1 MAHTMPKHR
10 TGARIALWLTAYLAA
25 MLAGTA
31 AVAQSDS
38 PRDAPYFPT
47 PQSVVDRMLELA
59 KVGPDD
65 FVIDLGS
72 GDGRIVITAAKKH
85 GARGLGIEIEP
96 RLVSEANWYAR
107 RDGVSDRAKFVEQD
121 LFQTDLRPAT
131 VLTLYL
137 FRELNIKLAPR
148 ILEQLRPGARVVS
161 HDWDLGDWPPDHQET
176 MPAPD
181 KAVGISR
188 ESKVFMWIVPA
199 RLQGE
204 WRVET
209 TLPGAQSG
217 RLALKQRYQFFEG
230 TLDAGAVQAGRATG
244 TRVAFAVT
252 GATLFAGRYEG
263 TADGD
268 TITGRVVR
276 ADGTSGTWRAAR

>member
-1 MAHTMPKHR
+1 MR
-10 TGARIALWLTAYLAA
+10 GALALVALLAA
-25 MLAGTA
+25 TA
-31 AVAQSDS
+31 ALAQSES
-38 PRDAPYFPT
+38 PPPRDAPYFPT
-47 PQSVVDRMLELA
+47 PQSVVDRMLQLA

-72 GDGRIVITAAKKH
+72 GDGRIVITAAKRY

-96 RLVSEANWYAR
+96 SLVTQANWYAR
-107 RDGVSDRAKFVEQD
+107 RDGVGDRAKFIEQD

-161 HDWDLGDWPPDHQET
+161 HDWDLGDWLPDHQET
-176 MPAPD
+176 LAAPD

-188 ESKVFMWIVPA
+188 ESKVFLWIVPA
-199 RLQGE
+199 RVHGD

-209 TLPGAQSG
+209 TLPGAPSA
-217 RLALKQRYQFFEG
+217 RLALRQRYQFFEG
-230 TLDAGAVQAGRATG
+230 TLDAATLKDGRASG
-244 TRVAFAVT
+244 TSLAFTVA
-252 GATLFAGRYEG
+252 GATPFAGRYEG
-263 TADGD
+263 AADGNALS
-268 TITGRVVR
+268 GRVVR
-276 ADGTSGTWRAAR
+276 ADGTAGTWRAVR

>member
-1 MAHTMPKHR
+1 MRVAV
-10 TGARIALWLTAYLAA
+10 ALAA
-25 MLAGTA
+25 LLASA
-31 AVAQSDS
+31 AALAQSES
-38 PRDAPYFPT
+38 PPPRDAPYFPT

-65 FVIDLGS
+65 YLIDLGS
-72 GDGRIVITAAKKH
+72 GDGRIVITAAKRF

-96 RLVSEANWYAR
+96 SLVSQADWNAR
-107 RDGVSDRAKFVEQD
+107 REGVADRARFVEQD

-148 ILEQLRPGARVVS
+148 ILEQLRPGTRVVS

-188 ESKVFMWIVPA
+188 ESKVFLWLVPA
-199 RLQGE
+199 RVQGE

-209 TLPGAQSG
+209 TLPGAPSG
-217 RLALKQRYQFFEG
+217 TLALRQRYQSFEG
-230 TLDAGAVQAGRATG
+230 TLAGAALQSGKANG
-244 TRVAFAVT
+244 TSVAFTVA
-252 GATLFAGRYEG
+252 GGGPLAGRYEG
-263 TADGD
+263 TASGNA
-268 TITGRVVR
+268 IAGRIVR
-276 ADGTSGTWRAAR
+276 ADGTAGTWRAAR

>member
-1 MAHTMPKHR
+1 MR
-10 TGARIALWLTAYLAA
+10 WALALAA
-25 MLAGTA
+25 MLGATV
-31 AVAQSDS
+31 AVAQSES
-38 PRDAPYFPT
+38 PPPRDAPYFPT
-47 PQSVVDRMLELA
+47 PQSVVDRMLQLA
-59 KVGPDD
+59 KVGPAD

-72 GDGRIVITAAKKH
+72 GDGRIVLTAAKEY

-96 RLVSEANWYAR
+96 QLVSEANYNAR
-107 RDGVSDRAKFVEQD
+107 REGVSDRAKFVEQD

-161 HDWDLGDWPPDHQET
+161 HDWDLGDWTPDHQET

-199 RLQGE
+199 RVDGQ

-209 TLPGAQSG
+209 TLSGASAAM
-217 RLALKQRYQFFEG
+217 LALRQRYQFFEG
-230 TLDAGAVQAGRATG
+230 TLDTGPLQGGRATG
-244 TRVAFAVT
+244 AGVAFTVT
-252 GATLFAGRYEG
+252 GATPFAGRYEG
-263 TADGD
+263 TADGSA
-268 TITGRVVR
+268 IAGRVVR
-276 ADGTSGTWRAAR
+276 ADGTAGTWRAVR

>member
-1 MAHTMPKHR
+1 
-10 TGARIALWLTAYLAA
+10 
-25 MLAGTA
+25 ML
-31 AVAQSDS
+31 Q
-38 PRDAPYFPT
+38 
-47 PQSVVDRMLELA
+47 LA
-59 KVGPDD
+59 KVGPED
-65 FVIDLGS
+65 FVIDLGA
-72 GDGRIVITAAKKH
+72 GDGRIVITAAKKF

-96 RLVSEANWYAR
+96 SLVTQANWYAR
-107 RDGVSDRAKFVEQD
+107 RDGVGDRVKFVEQD

-188 ESKVFMWIVPA
+188 ESKVFMWVVPA
-199 RLQGE
+199 RVQGQ

-209 TLPGAQSG
+209 TLAGAQSAT
-217 RLALKQRYQFFEG
+217 LALRQRYQFFEG
-230 TLDAGAVQAGRATG
+230 TLDSVALQGGRANGTG
-244 TRVAFAVT
+244 LAFTVS
-252 GATLFAGRYEG
+252 GATPFAGRYEG
-263 TADGD
+263 TADGNA
-268 TITGRVVR
+268 ISGRVAR
-276 ADGTSGTWRAAR
+276 ADGATGAWRAVR

>member
-1 MAHTMPKHR
+1 MR
-10 TGARIALWLTAYLAA
+10 VALALAA
-25 MLAGTA
+25 MLAATA
-31 AVAQSDS
+31 ALAQSES
-38 PRDAPYFPT
+38 PPPRDAPYFPT
-47 PQSVVDRMLELA
+47 PQPVVDRMLQLA

-65 FVIDLGS
+65 FVIDLGA
-72 GDGRIVITAAKKH
+72 GDGRIVITAAKKY

-96 RLVSEANWYAR
+96 SLVTQANWYAR
-107 RDGVSDRAKFVEQD
+107 RDGVGDRAKFVEQD

-161 HDWDLGDWPPDHQET
+161 HDWDLGDWQPDHQET

-199 RLQGE
+199 RVQGQ

-209 TLPGAQSG
+209 TLPGAQSAT
-217 RLALKQRYQFFEG
+217 LALQQRYQFFEG
-230 TLDAGAVQAGRATG
+230 TLDAVTLKGGRATG
-244 TRVAFAVT
+244 TSLAFTVS
-252 GATLFAGRYEG
+252 GATPFAGRYEG

-268 TITGRVVR
+268 AISGRVVR
-276 ADGTSGTWRAAR
+276 ADGTAGMWRAVR

>member
-1 MAHTMPKHR
+1 MRAVV
-10 TGARIALWLTAYLAA
+10 A
-25 MLAGTA
+25 LAGMLVAAA

-38 PRDAPYFPT
+38 PPPRDAPYFPT
-47 PQSVVDRMLELA
+47 PQSVVDRMLQLA
-59 KVGPDD
+59 KVGPED
-65 FVIDLGS
+65 FVIDLGA
-72 GDGRIVITAAKKH
+72 GDGRIVITAAKKY

-96 RLVSEANWYAR
+96 SLVTQANWYAR
-107 RDGVSDRAKFVEQD
+107 RDGVGDRAKFVEQD

-188 ESKVFMWIVPA
+188 ESKVFMWVVPA
-199 RLQGE
+199 RVQGQ

-209 TLPGAQSG
+209 TLPGAQTAT
-217 RLALKQRYQFFEG
+217 LALRQRYQFFEG
-230 TLDAGAVQAGRATG
+230 TLDSATLQGGRADGTG
-244 TRVAFAVT
+244 LAFTVT
-252 GATLFAGRYEG
+252 GATPFAGRYEG
-263 TADGD
+263 TADGNAMS
-268 TITGRVVR
+268 GRVAR
-276 ADGTSGTWRAAR
+276 ADGTTGTWRAVR

>member
-1 MAHTMPKHR
+1 MRP
-10 TGARIALWLTAYLAA
+10 ALVLAGLLAA
-25 MLAGTA
+25 TTA
-31 AVAQSDS
+31 FAQSES
-38 PRDAPYFPT
+38 PPPRDAPYFPT
-47 PQSVVDRMLELA
+47 PQSVVDRMLQLA
-59 KVGPDD
+59 KVGPED

-72 GDGRIVITAAKKH
+72 GDGRIVITAAKKY

-96 RLVSEANWYAR
+96 SLVTQANWYAR
-107 RDGVSDRAKFVEQD
+107 RDGVGERAKFVEQD

-161 HDWDLGDWPPDHQET
+161 HDWDLGDWTPDHQET

-199 RLQGE
+199 RVNGN

-209 TLPGAQSG
+209 TLTGAPSAT
-217 RLALKQRYQFFEG
+217 LALRQRYQFFEG
-230 TLDAGAVQAGRATG
+230 TLDSGALQGGRATG
-244 TRVAFAVT
+244 ASLAFTVA
-252 GATLFAGRYEG
+252 GATPFAGRYEG
-263 TADGD
+263 TAEGD
-268 TITGRVVR
+268 AITGRVVR
-276 ADGTSGTWRAAR
+276 ADGTAGTWRAVR

>member
-1 MAHTMPKHR
+1 VQ
-10 TGARIALWLTAYLAA
+10 LAA
-25 MLAGTA
+25 LLAATA
-31 AVAQSDS
+31 ASAQSES
-38 PRDAPYFPT
+38 PPPRDAPYFPT

-65 FVIDLGS
+65 YVIDLGS
-72 GDGRIVITAAKKH
+72 GDGRIVITAAKRY

-96 RLVSEANWYAR
+96 SLVGQANWTAR
-107 RDGVSDRAKFVEQD
+107 REGVADRAKFVEQD

-181 KAVGISR
+181 KAVGVSR
-188 ESKVFMWIVPA
+188 ESKVFLWIVPA
-199 RLQGE
+199 RVQGS
-204 WRVET
+204 WRIET

-217 RLALKQRYQFFEG
+217 TLALRQRYQLFEG
-230 TLDAGAVQAGRATG
+230 TLDSGVLQGGRATG
-244 TRVAFAVT
+244 KGVAFTVT
-252 GATLFAGRYEG
+252 GATPFAGRYEG
-263 TADGD
+263 AAEGNA
-268 TITGRVVR
+268 ISGRVVR
-276 ADGTSGTWRAAR
+276 ADRTAGTWRAAR

>member
-1 MAHTMPKHR
+1 MR
-10 TGARIALWLTAYLAA
+10 LALALAGMLAA
-25 MLAGTA
+25 TA
-31 AVAQSDS
+31 ALAQSES
-38 PRDAPYFPT
+38 PPPRDAPYFPT
-47 PQSVVDRMLELA
+47 PQSVVDRMLQLA
-59 KVGPDD
+59 KVGPAD

-72 GDGRIVITAAKKH
+72 GDGRIVLTAAKKH

-96 RLVSEANWYAR
+96 QLVSEANYNAR
-107 RDGVSDRAKFVEQD
+107 REGVSDRAKFVEQD

-161 HDWDLGDWPPDHQET
+161 HDWDLGDWTPDHQET

-188 ESKVFMWIVPA
+188 ESKVFMWVVPA
-199 RLQGE
+199 RVHGD

-209 TLPGAQSG
+209 TLPGAQSAT
-217 RLALKQRYQFFEG
+217 LALRQRYQFFEG
-230 TLDAGAVQAGRATG
+230 TLDSVTLKDGRASGTSLAFTVAGATP
-244 TRVAFAVT
+244 
-252 GATLFAGRYEG
+252 FAGRYEG
-263 TADGD
+263 TAEGD
-268 TITGRVVR
+268 AIAGRVVR
-276 ADGTSGTWRAAR
+276 ADGTAGTWRAVR

>member
-1 MAHTMPKHR
+1 MR
-10 TGARIALWLTAYLAA
+10 RALVLAA
-25 MLAGTA
+25 LLAATA
-31 AVAQSDS
+31 ALAQSES
-38 PRDAPYFPT
+38 PPPRDAPYFPT
-47 PQSVVDRMLELA
+47 PQSVVDRMLQLA
-59 KVGPDD
+59 KVGPED

-72 GDGRIVITAAKKH
+72 GDGRIVLTAVKRY

-96 RLVSEANWYAR
+96 SLVSQANWYAQR
-107 RDGVSDRAKFVEQD
+107 EGVGDRAKFVEQD

-181 KAVGISR
+181 KAVGITR
-188 ESKVFMWIVPA
+188 ESKVFLWVVPA
-199 RLQGE
+199 RVRGD
-204 WRVET
+204 WHVAT

-217 RLALKQRYQFFEG
+217 ALRLQQRYQFFEG
-230 TLDAGAVQAGRATG
+230 ALDAGVVQAGRARGAQVEFT
-244 TRVAFAVT
+244 VT
-252 GATLFAGRYEG
+252 GPTALAGRYEG
-263 TADGD
+263 TAEGES
-268 TITGRVVR
+268 ISGRVVR
-276 ADGTSGTWRAAR
+276 ADGTAGTWRAVR

>member
-1 MAHTMPKHR
+1 MR
-10 TGARIALWLTAYLAA
+10 WALALAA
-25 MLAGTA
+25 MLGATV
-31 AVAQSDS
+31 AVAQSES
-38 PRDAPYFPT
+38 PPPRDAPYFPT
-47 PQSVVDRMLELA
+47 PQSVVDRMLQLA
-59 KVGPDD
+59 KVGPAD

-72 GDGRIVITAAKKH
+72 GDGRIVLTAAKKY

-96 RLVSEANWYAR
+96 QLVSEANYNAR
-107 RDGVSDRAKFVEQD
+107 REGVSDRAKFVEQD

-161 HDWDLGDWPPDHQET
+161 HDWDLGDWTPDHQET

-188 ESKVFMWIVPA
+188 ESKVFMWVVPA
-199 RLQGE
+199 RVAGN

-209 TLPGAQSG
+209 TLTGAQSAT
-217 RLALKQRYQFFEG
+217 LALRQRYQFFEG
-230 TLDAGAVQAGRATG
+230 TLDAVTLKDGRASG
-244 TRVAFAVT
+244 TSLAFTVA
-252 GATLFAGRYEG
+252 GATPFAGRYEG
-263 TADGD
+263 TAAGD
-268 TITGRVVR
+268 AIAGRVVR
-276 ADGTSGTWRAAR
+276 ADGTVGTWRAVR

>member
-1 MAHTMPKHR
+1 MR
-10 TGARIALWLTAYLAA
+10 WALALAA
-25 MLAGTA
+25 MLGATV
-31 AVAQSDS
+31 AVAQSES
-38 PRDAPYFPT
+38 PPPRDAPYFPT
-47 PQSVVDRMLELA
+47 PQSVVDRMLQLA

-65 FVIDLGS
+65 FVIDLGA
-72 GDGRIVITAAKKH
+72 GDGRIVITAAKKY

-96 RLVSEANWYAR
+96 SLVTQANWYAR
-107 RDGVSDRAKFVEQD
+107 RDGVGDRAKIIEQD

-161 HDWDLGDWPPDHQET
+161 HDWDLGDWRPDHQET

-188 ESKVFMWIVPA
+188 ESKVFMWVVPA
-199 RLQGE
+199 RVAGN

-209 TLPGAQSG
+209 TLTGAQSAT
-217 RLALKQRYQFFEG
+217 LALRQRYQFFEG
-230 TLDAGAVQAGRATG
+230 TLDAVTLKDGRASG
-244 TRVAFAVT
+244 TSLAFTVA
-252 GATLFAGRYEG
+252 GATPFAGRYEG
-263 TADGD
+263 TAEGD
-268 TITGRVVR
+268 AIAGRVVR
-276 ADGTSGTWRAAR
+276 ADGTVGTWRAVR

>member
-1 MAHTMPKHR
+1 MR
-10 TGARIALWLTAYLAA
+10 RGLILVALLAA
-25 MLAGTA
+25 TA
-31 AVAQSDS
+31 ALAQSES
-38 PRDAPYFPT
+38 PPPRDAPYFPT
-47 PQSVVDRMLELA
+47 PQSVVDRMLQLA
-59 KVGPDD
+59 KVGPED

-72 GDGRIVITAAKKH
+72 GDGRIVLTAAKRY

-96 RLVSEANWYAR
+96 SLVSQANWYAQR
-107 RDGVSDRAKFVEQD
+107 EGVGDRAKFVEQD

-188 ESKVFMWIVPA
+188 ESKVFLWIVPA
-199 RLQGE
+199 RLRGD
-204 WRVET
+204 WRIET
-209 TLPGAQSG
+209 SLPGAQPG
-217 RLALKQRYQFFEG
+217 ALRLQQRYQFLEG
-230 TLDAGAVQAGRATG
+230 TLDAGAVQGGRARGAQVEFT
-244 TRVAFAVT
+244 VT
-252 GATLFAGRYEG
+252 GPTALAGRYEG
-263 TADGD
+263 TAEGD
-268 TITGRVVR
+268 SISGRVVR
-276 ADGTSGTWRAAR
+276 ADGTAGTWRAVR

>member
-1 MAHTMPKHR
+1 MR
-10 TGARIALWLTAYLAA
+10 LALALAGMLAA
-25 MLAGTA
+25 TA

-38 PRDAPYFPT
+38 PPPRDAPYFPT
-47 PQSVVDRMLELA
+47 PQSVVDRMLQLA

-72 GDGRIVITAAKKH
+72 GDGRIVITAAKKY

-96 RLVSEANWYAR
+96 SLVTQANWNAR
-107 RDGVSDRAKFVEQD
+107 RDGVGDRAKFVEQD

-188 ESKVFMWIVPA
+188 ESRVFMWVVPA
-199 RLQGE
+199 RVHGG

-209 TLPGAQSG
+209 TLPGAPPG
-217 RLALKQRYQFFEG
+217 TLRLEQRYQFFAG
-230 TLDAGAVQAGRATG
+230 SLDAGAVEGGRATG
-244 TRVAFAVT
+244 TSIAFTVA
-252 GATLFAGRYEG
+252 GATPFAGRYEG
-263 TADGD
+263 TVQGNA
-268 TITGRVVR
+268 ISGRVVR
-276 ADGTSGTWRAAR
+276 PDGGAATWRAVR

>member
-1 MAHTMPKHR
+1 M
-10 TGARIALWLTAYLAA
+10 LAA
-25 MLAGTA
+25 TA
-31 AVAQSDS
+31 AAAQSDS
-38 PRDAPYFPT
+38 PAPRDAPYFPT
-47 PQSVVDRMLELA
+47 PQSVVDRMLALA

-72 GDGRIVITAAKKH
+72 GDGRIVITAAKKF

-121 LFQTDLRPAT
+121 LFETDLRPAT

-148 ILEQLRPGARVVS
+148 ILAQLRPGARVVS
-161 HDWDLGDWPPDHQET
+161 HDWDLGEWPPDHQET

-188 ESKVFMWIVPA
+188 ESKVFLWYVPA
-199 RLQGE
+199 RVQGQ
-204 WRVET
+204 WRVES
-209 TLPGAQSG
+209 TLPGAQAG
-217 RLALKQRYQFFEG
+217 TLALTQRYQFFEG
-230 TLDAGAVQAGRATG
+230 ALDVGTVQGGRARGVQVEFT
-244 TRVAFAVT
+244 VD
-252 GATLFAGRYEG
+252 GATPLAGRYEG
-263 TADGD
+263 TAEGNAMS
-268 TITGRVVR
+268 GRVVR
-276 ADGTSGTWRAAR
+276 ADGTTGTWRAVR